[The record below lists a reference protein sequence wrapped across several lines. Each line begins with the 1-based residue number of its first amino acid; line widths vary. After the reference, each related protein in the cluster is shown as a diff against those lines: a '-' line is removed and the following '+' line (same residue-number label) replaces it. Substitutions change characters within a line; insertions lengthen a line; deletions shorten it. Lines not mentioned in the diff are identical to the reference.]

1 MVYHD
6 TYSPDTY
13 YYECQD
19 CRWRET
25 REEPVGTC
33 PRCGGGVRN
42 IAVPRE

>member
-6 TYSPDTY
+6 TYRPEIH
-13 YYECQD
+13 YYECLD

-25 REEPVGTC
+25 LEESVRIC
-33 PRCGGGVRN
+33 PRCGGKTRN